1 MSGTIELDYPPYY
14 NSVQDYDDLLSV
26 RDIEQDLW
34 LNDDLAAGWNDAAK
48 NDITAGGVDDVR
60 LDPFDVQAF
69 MAPPAL
75 GSDMHVVTAQAHFTA
90 LPCVDA
96 RVEAVP
102 SAASRKRKV
111 RSAPST
117 TTGAQGGALS
127 KEEVVH
133 KLSLGDIVLV
143 ENDDIAG
150 AMAKGGNKSN
160 SGNNTV
166 PGNLSKAKQPTQ
178 SLYVWRRDDGLNNYS
193 ITEYYET
200 VFKALEQW
208 VAMNI
213 PGERRGEDG
222 ERHDFMKWSWF
233 KLESEEERDRMYQ
246 AILSNKKER
255 TQNKRRK
262 AMDTTDGEELT
273 KEDVNEFGKM
283 EVNQVGKMLG
293 EMGIVRDGK
302 RKGRVY
308 LDFRFSTHQ
317 WNKQGWRLT
326 KARNLPRPDI
336 KPWKWAVQPALP
348 CV

>member
-1 MSGTIELDYPPYY
+1 MFGTIEPDHSPYY
-14 NSVQDYDDLLSV
+14 NSVQDYDDLFSV
-26 RDIEQDLW
+26 SVLEQELW
-34 LNDDLAAGWNDAAK
+34 MKNETAAGGEE
-48 NDITAGGVDDVR
+48 DIQ
-60 LDPFDVQAF
+60 PF
-69 MAPPAL
+69 MSPP
-75 GSDMHVVTAQAHFTA
+75 
-90 LPCVDA
+90 
-96 RVEAVP
+96 E
-102 SAASRKRKV
+102 
-111 RSAPST
+111 
-117 TTGAQGGALS
+117 
-127 KEEVVH
+127 
-133 KLSLGDIVLV
+133 
-143 ENDDIAG
+143 
-150 AMAKGGNKSN
+150 
-160 SGNNTV
+160 
-166 PGNLSKAKQPTQ
+166 PTNC
-178 SLYVWRRDDGLNNYS
+178 LYVFRRDDGLNDYS
-193 ITEYYET
+193 ITEYCAT

-222 ERHDFMKWSWF
+222 EKHDFMKWSWF
-233 KLESEEERDRMYQ
+233 KLESEDERNRMYQ
-246 AILSNKKER
+246 AILSNQKER

-326 KARNLPRPDI
+326 EARNLPRPDI